1 MNKNLKLRAI
11 VWEII
16 VPIVLYYIVFLST
29 MYFIF
34 AFIGHT
40 TSTYMIA
47 QIISAAIT
55 IPFMYFASYKPTQ
68 QMFVKKPKID
78 RALFINVL
86 WVIVITLF
94 ISFALNNIITMSPL
108 IGLSEGYARANES
121 FYASTLVI
129 ELIGS
134 AILSPIMEELVFRGI
149 VFGNMRKIMNVPQ
162 AVFCRRF
169 CLDSFILI

>member
-55 IPFMYFASYKPTQ
+55 IPIYVILQANKPTQ
-68 QMFVKKPKID
+68 Q
-78 RALFINVL
+78 
-86 WVIVITLF
+86 
-94 ISFALNNIITMSPL
+94 IS
-108 IGLSEGYARANES
+108 LS
-121 FYASTLVI
+121 
-129 ELIGS
+129 
-134 AILSPIMEELVFRGI
+134 
-149 VFGNMRKIMNVPQ
+149 
-162 AVFCRRF
+162 
-169 CLDSFILI
+169 

>member
-55 IPFMYFASYKPTQ
+55 IPFMYFASYKPTS
-68 QMFVKKPKID
+68 
-78 RALFINVL
+78 R
-86 WVIVITLF
+86 
-94 ISFALNNIITMSPL
+94 
-108 IGLSEGYARANES
+108 
-121 FYASTLVI
+121 
-129 ELIGS
+129 
-134 AILSPIMEELVFRGI
+134 
-149 VFGNMRKIMNVPQ
+149 
-162 AVFCRRF
+162 
-169 CLDSFILI
+169 CLLKNQR

>member
-40 TSTYMIA
+40 ASTYMIA

-121 FYASTLVI
+121 FYASNM
-129 ELIGS
+129 
-134 AILSPIMEELVFRGI
+134 IM
-149 VFGNMRKIMNVPQ
+149 
-162 AVFCRRF
+162 
-169 CLDSFILI
+169 

>member
-1 MNKNLKLRAI
+1 
-11 VWEII
+11 
-16 VPIVLYYIVFLST
+16 

-40 TSTYMIA
+40 ASTYMIA

-55 IPFMYFASYKPTQ
+55 TPFMYFASYKPTQ

-121 FYASTLVI
+121 FYASTLVVRM
-129 ELIGS
+129 IGS
-134 AILSPIMEELVFRGI
+134 
-149 VFGNMRKIMNVPQ
+149 GNSFSDYGGACFSEALYLEMLHSKIMNVPQ
-162 AVFCRRF
+162 ANIFVGAFVWAH
-169 CLDSFILI
+169 SF

>member
-16 VPIVLYYIVFLST
+16 VPIVLYYIVFLSA

-40 TSTYMIA
+40 ASTYMIA

-68 QMFVKKPKID
+68 QMFVKKPKIG

-121 FYASTLVI
+121 FYGGACFQRHCIWKYAQNNECATGCIFV
-129 ELIGS
+129 G
-134 AILSPIMEELVFRGI
+134 AFVWTH
-149 VFGNMRKIMNVPQ
+149 
-162 AVFCRRF
+162 
-169 CLDSFILI
+169 SF